1 MNIILYNQ
9 KWLVPHKC
17 GTRYLDAIFG
27 VSIYVEEVDD
37 KVKSLVDSAGLS
49 PLFNMKSITH
59 FVLRE
64 PLSMLESAIH
74 TDIFS
79 NGQMGKEIDT
89 SKMDEIEKV
98 LLFYIDWGTAHW
110 SPHLFFDIYHFLRIR
125 PDIKIVP
132 LPNLTNFVYSETG
145 ARKYA
150 FPSAYNFQSHVKF
163 QRQYTRESILEF
175 VQENFPVLWNRI
187 KELYEIDKVWYDKI
201 MNEFYDRD
209 NLPIELPKIV
219 KLKKKLKVELPKI
232 IEVEEVLKGD
242 EVKIIKLI

>member
-1 MNIILYNQ
+1 MNIIIYNQ

-27 VSIYVEEVDD
+27 VSIIVEEVDD

-49 PLFNMKSITH
+49 PLFDMKSISH
-59 FVLRE
+59 LVIRE
-64 PLSMLESAIH
+64 PLSMFESAIH
-74 TDIFS
+74 TDILS
-79 NGQMGKEIDT
+79 TGQKGKEIDE
-89 SKMDEIEKV
+89 SKMKEMERMLLNYIE
-98 LLFYIDWGTAHW
+98 WGSAHW
-110 SPHLFFDIYHFLRIR
+110 SPHLFFDLYHFLRIR

-132 LPNLTNFVYSETG
+132 LPNLTNFVYSEIG

-150 FPSAYNFQSHVKF
+150 FPSAYNFQSHIMFK
-163 QRQYTRESILEF
+163 RQYSRESILKF
-175 VQENFPVLWNRI
+175 VQENFTVLWNRI

-201 MNEFYDRD
+201 MNEFYDKD
-209 NLPIELPKIV
+209 SLPIELPKIV
-219 KLKKKLKVELPKI
+219 KLKKKLKIELPKI